1 MQSYRL
7 TIPRQAA
14 VCCLHTLSRVHVIL
28 SLLLVSI
35 SVGLSNFAGSI
46 GIGLSGINVRTRVR
60 VGLAFGFFE
69 ALMPV
74 VGLLLGHEVAGFF
87 GQYGKYVGGAI
98 LVLTGA
104 YTIIQARMTA
114 VEQKTRMPR
123 SLRLQSLLVTA
134 LALSIDNL
142 AVGFA
147 LAVYPV
153 DIWLAALSFGVVSI
167 VMSLLGLELGHRLG
181 KRAEAWSEEIGGGV
195 LVAVGVAIA
204 VGVLG

>member
-1 MQSYRL
+1 
-7 TIPRQAA
+7 
-14 VCCLHTLSRVHVIL
+14 VHALL
-28 SLLLVSI
+28 SLLLVSV
-35 SVGLSNFAGSI
+35 SVGLSNFAGAI
-46 GIGLSGINVRTRVR
+46 GIGFSGITVRTRIR

-74 VGLLLGHEVAGFF
+74 IGLLLGHTVAGFF
-87 GQYGKYVGGAI
+87 GQYGKYAGGAI
-98 LVLTGA
+98 LILTGA
-104 YTIIQARMTA
+104 YTIIQARNVN
-114 VEQKTRMPR
+114 VEQKARMPR

-153 DIWLAALSFGVVSI
+153 DILLAALTFGVVSI
-167 VMSLLGLELGHRLG
+167 VMSLLGLELGHRVG

-195 LVAVGVAIA
+195 LILVGIAIA

>member
-1 MQSYRL
+1 
-7 TIPRQAA
+7 
-14 VCCLHTLSRVHVIL
+14 VHALL
-28 SLLLVSI
+28 SLLLVSV
-35 SVGLSNFAGSI
+35 SVGLSNFAGAI
-46 GIGLSGINVRTRVR
+46 GIGLSGVDARTRVR

-74 VGLLLGHEVAGFF
+74 IGLILGHSVAGFF

-98 LVLTGA
+98 LILTGL
-104 YTIIQARMTA
+104 YTILSERLVVRTEAPRHSSTLG
-114 VEQKTRMPR
+114 TR
-123 SLRLQSLLVTA
+123 SLLITA

-153 DIWLAALSFGVVSI
+153 DLWLAAIVFGVVSI
-167 VMSLLGLELGHRLG
+167 LMSLLGLELGHHLG
-181 KRAEAWSEEIGGGV
+181 KRVEEWSEEIGGAV
-195 LVAVGVAIA
+195 LILVGVAIA